1 MFATVR
7 KQPLATLRTRSR
19 YRSAAKAVLFEVS
32 NVATS
37 FRVASVAL
45 CDIST
50 VSRVVLC
57 DRRSTFAL
65 FSKDDSNFRGKSS
78 IFETS
83 IVILRGRCGTADVLR
98 SVFLRIALSGLR
110 QVVTTCKF
118 RGRHGIL
125 CHLSLNFEVVDLGAH
140 EIA

>member
-1 MFATVR
+1 M
-7 KQPLATLRTRSR
+7 QPLATLRTRSR

-57 DRRSTFAL
+57 DRCSTFAL

-98 SVFLRIALSGLR
+98 SVFFANRIVRAASSSDNVQIPWQAWHFVPLEP
-110 QVVTTCKF
+110 QF
-118 RGRHGIL
+118 
-125 CHLSLNFEVVDLGAH
+125 
-140 EIA
+140 